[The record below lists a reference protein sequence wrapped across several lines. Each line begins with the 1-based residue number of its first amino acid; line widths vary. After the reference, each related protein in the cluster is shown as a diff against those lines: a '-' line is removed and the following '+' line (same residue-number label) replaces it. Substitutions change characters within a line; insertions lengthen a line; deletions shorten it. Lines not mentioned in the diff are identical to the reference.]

1 MNYLLSR
8 KTILLGFVFLTFS
21 SIHFAVA
28 QSNNAND
35 AMLNKLTPAEIKKG
49 WKLLFDGSTLTGW
62 KTYNRTDMA
71 TSWGVK
77 DGAIFLDAKKGRSD
91 VAKGD
96 LVTLED
102 YDDFEFSVEWKI
114 SDCGNSGIMY
124 RIVEDPKYK
133 QPYLTGPEMQV
144 LDNKCHPDAKIITHR
159 SGDFYDVMDSKTEN
173 VKPAGEWNSVRII
186 MKGYKLEQWQ
196 NGVRQIKL
204 TLGSDEINAIVEK
217 SKWKNQ
223 KDWGKAL
230 IGKIGLQDHGDAV
243 WFRNIKIRS
252 L

>member
-124 RIVEDPKYK
+124 RIVEDLKYK

-159 SGDFYDVMDSKTEN
+159 SGDFYDVMASKTEN

-204 TLGSDEINAIVEK
+204 TLGSEEINAIVAK

>member
-1 MNYLLSR
+1 MNYLFSR

-28 QSNNAND
+28 QSNDAND

-62 KTYNRTDMA
+62 KTYNRSDMA

-159 SGDFYDVMDSKTEN
+159 SGDFYDVMASKTEN
-173 VKPAGEWNSVRII
+173 VKPAGEWNSVKII

>member
-91 VAKGD
+91 IAKGD

-102 YDDFEFSVEWKI
+102 YDDFEFTAEWKI

-124 RIVEDPKYK
+124 RIVEDQKYK

-159 SGDFYDVMDSKTEN
+159 SGDFYDVMASKTEN

>member
-21 SIHFAVA
+21 SVHFAVA

-91 VAKGD
+91 IAKGD

-159 SGDFYDVMDSKTEN
+159 SGDFYDVMASKTEN
-173 VKPAGEWNSVRII
+173 VKPAGEWNSVKII

-204 TLGSDEINAIVEK
+204 TLGSDEINAIVAK

>member
-21 SIHFAVA
+21 SIHFAAA

-91 VAKGD
+91 IAKGD

-102 YDDFEFSVEWKI
+102 YDDFELSLEWKI

-159 SGDFYDVMDSKTEN
+159 SGDFYDVMASKTEN
-173 VKPAGEWNSVRII
+173 VKPAGEWNTVRIV
-186 MKGYKLEQWQ
+186 MDDFKLEQWQ

-204 TLGSDEINAIVEK
+204 TLGSDEINALVAK

-223 KDWGKAL
+223 PAWGKAE

>member
-62 KTYNRTDMA
+62 KTYNRSDMA

-159 SGDFYDVMDSKTEN
+159 SGDFYDVMACKTEN

>member
-62 KTYNRTDMA
+62 KTYNRSDMA

-91 VAKGD
+91 IAKGD

-159 SGDFYDVMDSKTEN
+159 SGDFYDVMASKTEN

>member
-1 MNYLLSR
+1 MNYLLMR
-8 KTILLGFVFLTFS
+8 KTTLLGFVFLSQVMFSNTF
-21 SIHFAVA
+21 A
-28 QSNNAND
+28 QSSGSNGS
-35 AMLNKLTPAEIKKG
+35 MLNKLSTAEIKKG
-49 WKLLFDGSTLTGW
+49 WKLLFDGTTLTGW

-71 TSWGVK
+71 TSWSVK
-77 DGAIFLDAKKGRSD
+77 DGAIFLDAKKGRSEI
-91 VAKGD
+91 AKGD

-102 YDDFEFSVEWKI
+102 YDDFELSLEWKI
-114 SDCGNSGIMY
+114 SECGNSGIMY

-159 SGDFYDVMDSKTEN
+159 SGDFYDVMASKTEN
-173 VKPAGEWNSVRII
+173 VKPAGEWNAVRII

-196 NGVRQIKL
+196 NGVKQIKL

-230 IGKIGLQDHGDAV
+230 IGKIGLQDHGDPV

>member
-71 TSWGVK
+71 PSWGVK

-159 SGDFYDVMDSKTEN
+159 SGDFYDVMASKTEN

>member
-21 SIHFAVA
+21 SVHFAVA

-159 SGDFYDVMDSKTEN
+159 SGDFYDVMASKTEN
-173 VKPAGEWNSVRII
+173 VKPAGEWNSVKII

>member
-1 MNYLLSR
+1 MNSLLSR

-91 VAKGD
+91 IAKGD

-102 YDDFEFSVEWKI
+102 YADFEFYVEWKI

-159 SGDFYDVMDSKTEN
+159 SGDFYDVMASKTEN

-223 KDWGKAL
+223 KDWGKAR

>member
-21 SIHFAVA
+21 SIQFAAA

-71 TSWGVK
+71 TSWGVR

-102 YDDFEFSVEWKI
+102 YDDFEFTAEWKI
-114 SDCGNSGIMY
+114 SECGNSGVMY

-159 SGDFYDVMDSKTEN
+159 SGDFYDVMASKTEN
-173 VKPAGEWNSVRII
+173 VKPAGEWNSVKII

-204 TLGSDEINAIVEK
+204 TLGSDEINAIVAK

>member
-21 SIHFAVA
+21 SIHFASA
-28 QSNNAND
+28 QSNNTND

-91 VAKGD
+91 IAKGD

-102 YDDFEFSVEWKI
+102 YDDFEFTAEWKI

-159 SGDFYDVMDSKTEN
+159 SGDFYDVMASKTEN

-204 TLGSDEINAIVEK
+204 SLGSDEINAIVEK

>member
-21 SIHFAVA
+21 SIHFASA
-28 QSNNAND
+28 QSKNAND

-91 VAKGD
+91 IAKGD

-102 YDDFEFSVEWKI
+102 YDDFEFTAEWKI

-124 RIVEDPKYK
+124 RIV
-133 QPYLTGPEMQV
+133 
-144 LDNKCHPDAKIITHR
+144 
-159 SGDFYDVMDSKTEN
+159 
-173 VKPAGEWNSVRII
+173 
-186 MKGYKLEQWQ
+186 
-196 NGVRQIKL
+196 
-204 TLGSDEINAIVEK
+204 
-217 SKWKNQ
+217 
-223 KDWGKAL
+223 
-230 IGKIGLQDHGDAV
+230 
-243 WFRNIKIRS
+243 
-252 L
+252 

>member
-21 SIHFAVA
+21 TVHFAVA

-91 VAKGD
+91 IAKGD

-159 SGDFYDVMDSKTEN
+159 SGDFYDVMASKTEN
-173 VKPAGEWNSVRII
+173 VKPAGEWNSVKII

-204 TLGSDEINAIVEK
+204 TLGSDEINAIVAK

>member
-8 KTILLGFVFLTFS
+8 KTLLLGFVFLTFS

-91 VAKGD
+91 IAKGD

-159 SGDFYDVMDSKTEN
+159 SGDFYDVMASKTEN

>member
-62 KTYNRTDMA
+62 KTYNRMDMA

-159 SGDFYDVMDSKTEN
+159 SGDFYDVMASKTEN

>member
-159 SGDFYDVMDSKTEN
+159 SGDFYDVMASKTEN

>member
-71 TSWGVK
+71 SSWGVK

-159 SGDFYDVMDSKTEN
+159 SGDFYDVMASKTEN

>member
-91 VAKGD
+91 IAKGD

-159 SGDFYDVMDSKTEN
+159 SGDFYDVMASKTEN
-173 VKPAGEWNSVRII
+173 VKPAGQWNSVRII

>member
-21 SIHFAVA
+21 SVHFAVA

-35 AMLNKLTPAEIKKG
+35 AMLNKLTPAEVKKG

-71 TSWGVK
+71 TSWGVR

-102 YDDFEFSVEWKI
+102 YDDFEFTAEWKI
-114 SDCGNSGIMY
+114 TECGNSGVMY

-159 SGDFYDVMDSKTEN
+159 SGDFYDVMASKTEN
-173 VKPAGEWNSVRII
+173 VKPAGEWNSIRII

-204 TLGSDEINAIVEK
+204 TLGSDEINAIVAK

>member
-62 KTYNRTDMA
+62 KTYNRSDMA

-159 SGDFYDVMDSKTEN
+159 SGDFYDVMASKTEN

-204 TLGSDEINAIVEK
+204 TLGSEEINAIVAK

>member
-28 QSNNAND
+28 QSNDAND

-159 SGDFYDVMDSKTEN
+159 SGDFYDVMASKTEN
-173 VKPAGEWNSVRII
+173 VKPAGEWNSVKII

>member
-91 VAKGD
+91 IAKGD

-159 SGDFYDVMDSKTEN
+159 SGDFYDVMASKTEN

>member
-1 MNYLLSR
+1 MNYLLMR
-8 KTILLGFVFLTFS
+8 KTTLLGFVFLSQVMFSNTF
-21 SIHFAVA
+21 A
-28 QSNNAND
+28 QSSGSNGS
-35 AMLNKLTPAEIKKG
+35 MLNKLSTAEIKKG

-71 TSWGVK
+71 TSWSVK
-77 DGAIFLDAKKGRSD
+77 DGAIFLDAKKGRSEI
-91 VAKGD
+91 AKGD

-102 YDDFEFSVEWKI
+102 YDDFELSLEWKI
-114 SDCGNSGIMY
+114 SECGNSGIMY

-159 SGDFYDVMDSKTEN
+159 SGDFYDVMASKTEN
-173 VKPAGEWNSVRII
+173 VKPAGEWNAVRII

-196 NGVRQIKL
+196 NGVKQIKL

-230 IGKIGLQDHGDAV
+230 IGKIGLQDHGDPV

-252 L
+252 

>member
-21 SIHFAVA
+21 SVHFAVA

-35 AMLNKLTPAEIKKG
+35 AMLNKLSPAEIKKG

-159 SGDFYDVMDSKTEN
+159 SGDFYDVMASKTEN
-173 VKPAGEWNSVRII
+173 VKPAGEWNSVKII

>member
-1 MNYLLSR
+1 MNYLLSK
-8 KTILLGFVFLTFS
+8 KTILLGFVLLSFS
-21 SIHFAVA
+21 SFHFATA

-71 TSWGVK
+71 TSWGVR

-102 YDDFEFSVEWKI
+102 YDDFEFTAEWKI
-114 SDCGNSGIMY
+114 SDCGNSGVMY

-159 SGDFYDVMDSKTEN
+159 SGDFYDVMASKTEN
-173 VKPAGEWNSVRII
+173 VKPAGEWNSIRII

-204 TLGSDEINAIVEK
+204 TLGSDEINAIVAK

>member
-1 MNYLLSR
+1 MNYLLMR
-8 KTILLGFVFLTFS
+8 KTTVLGFVFLSQVMFSNTF
-21 SIHFAVA
+21 A
-28 QSNNAND
+28 QSSGSNGS
-35 AMLNKLTPAEIKKG
+35 MLNKLSAAEIKKG

-71 TSWGVK
+71 TSWSVK
-77 DGAIFLDAKKGRSD
+77 DGAIFLDAKKGRSEI
-91 VAKGD
+91 AKGD

-102 YDDFEFSVEWKI
+102 YDDFELSLEWKI
-114 SDCGNSGIMY
+114 SECGNSGIMY

-159 SGDFYDVMDSKTEN
+159 SGDFYDVMASKTEN
-173 VKPAGEWNSVRII
+173 VKPAGEWNAVRII

-196 NGVRQIKL
+196 NGVKQIKL
-204 TLGSDEINAIVEK
+204 TLGSEEINAIVEK

-230 IGKIGLQDHGDAV
+230 IGKIGLQDHGDPV